1 LTGKKLCYLIFSNK
15 FAILTKYQ
23 HTTSIMA
30 VIQKIRDK
38 YAKLAGFIIALALVG
53 FILMDAASGRFGELF
68 GRDNSV
74 AKVNGKKIDYKEYAE
89 RIQEYESL
97 YEALGNN
104 KIDDNTRA
112 QIHDQ
117 VLKEMIYENVITDQ
131 MDDLG
136 LTISK
141 EEEKD
146 MIVGA
151 NPDPLVMQFPYF
163 KNPQT
168 GQFDPQY
175 LMQFEQNKLD
185 LSNPQAQK
193 AMELWQSMKSY
204 IKRQR
209 LIQKYN
215 SLFVNAVYTPGF
227 IINRQVKDQNL
238 IGGVQ
243 YVKVPYTSVNDNE
256 VKVTDADLKA
266 YMDKHAAQYTIQDP
280 TRSIDYVSF
289 DLNPSSDDTAKV
301 LTSLNQLKND
311 FASATDVESFVNRN
325 SDEQYAGGAYVNKKN
340 FMSAYTDSILQ
351 QSVGTV
357 YGPFYEN
364 GSYKLAKVLDKATLP
379 DSVKVRHILIK
390 TEDRGQEVVADSVAK
405 RKIDSVTAAIAA
417 GADFKQLAEQYSDDQ
432 GSKTNGGEYTF
443 TLSQR
448 PGISKEF
455 ADFVFEGKPGQ
466 TKVVK
471 VDNDQYA
478 GYHYIEI
485 LNQQDYQP
493 TAKIAIITKPLFAS
507 DETEQTAYAKANEFA
522 GKHGNGKAFDDAVTS
537 ERLNRLQAQN
547 VKVNDF
553 VLPGLGSSRDII
565 RWMYDAK
572 VGDVSPV
579 FSLDGRYVVAKLTNI
594 QEKGMMQLDASNR
607 PMLESLVK
615 AEKKADVIA
624 GKYKSMTSLASIAQA
639 STQQVQN
646 ADSFNAANPYVMNL
660 GFEPKVVGYTFY
672 DGFKPN
678 AVSPAIKGQDG
689 VFYTMLK
696 YRQQM
701 PVNPQDPMQQQ
712 MQMMQSM
719 QLKNAVAGSLQQ
731 SMLRNVTVKYNAKNL
746 Y

>member
-1 LTGKKLCYLIFSNK
+1 
-15 FAILTKYQ
+15 
-23 HTTSIMA
+23 MA

-38 YAKLAGFIIALALVG
+38 YAKLAGFAVALALVG
-53 FILMDAASGRFGELF
+53 FILMDAASGRLSDLF

-74 AKVNGKKIDYKEYAE
+74 AKVNGHKIDYKEYTE

-104 KIDDNTRA
+104 KIDDNTMA

-117 VLKEMIYENVITDQ
+117 VLKEMIYEKLITDQ

-136 LTISK
+136 LTITK

-151 NPDPLVMQFPYF
+151 NPDPLVKQFPYF
-163 KNPQT
+163 KNPET

-215 SLFVNAVYTPGF
+215 SLFVNAVYTPDF
-227 IINRQVKDQNL
+227 IINRQLKDQNF

-266 YMDKHAAQYTIQDP
+266 YMEKHAAQYTIEEP

-289 DLNPSSDDTAKV
+289 DLNPSSDDTTRV
-301 LTSLNQLKND
+301 LTALNQLKSD
-311 FASATDVESFVNRN
+311 FASDTDVESFVNKN
-325 SDEQYAGGAYVNKKN
+325 SDEQYVGHYVNKKN
-340 FMSAYTDSILQ
+340 YMSAYADSILQ
-351 QSVGTV
+351 QPVGSV

-364 GSYKLAKVLDKATLP
+364 GSYDLVKILDKATLP

-390 TEDRGQEVVADSVAK
+390 TEDRGQEIVADSIAK
-405 RKIDSVTAAIAA
+405 RKIDSVTAAINA
-417 GADFKQLAEQYSDDQ
+417 GADFKQLAEKYSDDQ

-443 TLSQR
+443 SLQQR
-448 PGISKEF
+448 PTISKEF

-507 DETEQTAYAKANEFA
+507 EETEQTAYAKANEFA
-522 GKHGNGKAFDDAVTS
+522 GRNGNGKAFDDAIKS

-547 VKVNDF
+547 IKVNDF
-553 VLPGLGSSRDII
+553 VLPGLGSSREII

-594 QEKGMMQLDASNR
+594 QDEGMMQLDASNR

-615 AEKKADVIA
+615 AQKKADVIA
-624 GKYKSMTSLASIAQA
+624 KKYKSMTSLASIAQSA
-639 STQQVQN
+639 AQQIQN

-660 GFEPKVVGYTFY
+660 GYEPKVVGYTFF
-672 DGFKPN
+672 DGFKQN

-689 VFYTMLK
+689 VFYTTLK

-719 QLKNAVAGSLQQ
+719 QLKNAIAGSLQQ
-731 SMLRNVTVKYNAKNL
+731 SMLRNATIKYNAKNL